1 MGTNYNWFN
10 WRTFLAIT
18 AIVLVS
24 STIFYSNYLARKI
37 AKDERLKI
45 EQWAEAVK
53 LNSTPDVEFNNLSAR
68 ILTENSKD
76 IPIILVTEKDS
87 VLDYR
92 NLDTFAIKNNSHY
105 LVDKIAAF
113 KALHPSIDW
122 TNPSDKTQV
131 NKIYYGESD
140 LLNEVRYYPFAQL
153 ILVALFI
160 TIIVIAK
167 NTSAKSEKNRL
178 WAGMAKET
186 AHQLGTPVSSLGGWV
201 EILKTE
207 NIQES
212 LVVEVEKDV
221 ERLQLI
227 SDRFGKIGSTPVLEE
242 KDLVQ
247 QVSSMADYMR
257 KRASGK
263 VAIELIGDIHQPI
276 NVLLSAPLLDWV
288 IENLLKNAL
297 DSMEGKGHITVNIIN
312 KPEVVQIDIT
322 DTGKGIDKHHIKK
335 VFEPGFTTK
344 KRGWGLGLALAK
356 RIICEFHHGNLSV
369 VHSEV
374 NKGTTFRIQLNK

>member
-1 MGTNYNWFN
+1 MSTTNSWFN

-24 STIFYSNYLARKI
+24 STIFYSNYLAHKI

-53 LNSTPDVEFNNLSAR
+53 LNSTPEVEFNNLSAR

-76 IPIILVTEKDS
+76 IPIILVSEKDS

-92 NLDTFAIKNNSHY
+92 NLDTNAIKNNSRY
-105 LVDKIAAF
+105 LTDKLAEF

-153 ILVALFI
+153 ILVSLFL
-160 TIIVIAK
+160 TILIIAK

-186 AHQLGTPVSSLGGWV
+186 AHQLGTPVTSLRGWV
-201 EILKTE
+201 ELLKIE

-212 LVVEVEKDV
+212 LVAEIEKDV

-242 KDLVQ
+242 QDIVH

-263 VAIELIGDIHQPI
+263 VEIELKGNIDQAI
-276 NVLLSAPLLDWV
+276 NVLISPPLFDWV

-297 DSMEGKGHITVNIIN
+297 DAMEGKGKITVTIN
-312 KPEVVQIDIT
+312 NQPEIVHIDIA
-322 DTGKGIDKHHIKK
+322 DTGKGIDKNNIKK
-335 VFEPGFTTK
+335 VFEAGFTTK

-356 RIICEFHHGNLSV
+356 RIICEFHHDNLFV
-369 VHSEV
+369 ANSEI

>member
-1 MGTNYNWFN
+1 MSVRISWVN

-18 AIVLVS
+18 AIIIVS
-24 STIFYSNYLARKI
+24 STIFYSSFLAHKI

-53 LNSTPDVEFNNLSAR
+53 LNSTPNVEFNNLSAR

-92 NLDTFAIKNNSHY
+92 NLDTNSIKNNSHY
-105 LVDKIAAF
+105 LTDKIDEF

-122 TNPSDKTQV
+122 TNPSDKTQI
-131 NKIYYGESD
+131 NRIYYGESD

-160 TIIVIAK
+160 TIIVIAQ
-167 NTSAKSEKNRL
+167 NVSSRSEKNRL

-186 AHQLGTPVSSLGGWV
+186 AHQLGTPVSSLKGWV
-201 EILKTE
+201 ELLKLE
-207 NIQES
+207 NIQDT
-212 LVVEVEKDV
+212 LVLEIEKDI

-242 KDLVQ
+242 KDIVAQ
-247 QVSSMADYMR
+247 ISSMTDYMR

-263 VAIELIGDIHQPI
+263 VEIELTGDIQQSI
-276 NVLLSAPLLDWV
+276 IVLVSPPLFDWV

-297 DSMEGKGHITVNIIN
+297 DAMEGKGNINIHITNR
-312 KPEVVQIDIT
+312 PEIVQIDIT
-322 DTGKGIDKHHIKK
+322 DTGKGIDKHNIKK

-356 RIICEFHHGNLSV
+356 RIICEFHQGNLSV
-369 VHSEV
+369 AHSEI
-374 NKGTTFRIQLNK
+374 NHGTTFRIQLNK

>member
-1 MGTNYNWFN
+1 MGIQISWFN
-10 WRTFLAIT
+10 WRSFLAIT
-18 AIVLVS
+18 AIVIVS
-24 STIFYSNYLARKI
+24 STIFYSSFLANKI

-68 ILTENSKD
+68 ILTENSQD

-92 NLDTFAIKNNSHY
+92 NLDTNAIKQNSNY
-105 LVDKIAAF
+105 LPEKIAKF
-113 KALHPSIDW
+113 KALHSSIDW
-122 TNPSDKTQV
+122 VNPSNKSQI

-160 TIIVIAK
+160 TIIVIAQ
-167 NTSAKSEKNRL
+167 NVASRSEKNRL

-186 AHQLGTPVSSLGGWV
+186 AHQLGTPVSSLQGWV
-201 EILKTE
+201 ELLRL
-207 NIQES
+207 ES
-212 LVVEVEKDV
+212 LPENLVDEIEKDID
-221 ERLQLI
+221 RLQLI

-242 KDLVQ
+242 NDIVHQ
-247 QVSSMADYMR
+247 ISSMTGYMR

-263 VAIELIGDIHQPI
+263 VDIELTGDIQHSI
-276 NVLLSAPLLDWV
+276 IVLISPPLFDWV

-297 DSMEGKGHITVNIIN
+297 DSMEGKGRITVNISN
-312 KPEVVQIDIT
+312 RPEVVNIDIS
-322 DTGKGIDKHHIKK
+322 DTGKGIEKHNIKK

-369 VHSEV
+369 LHSET

>member
-1 MGTNYNWFN
+1 MGIHISWFN

-18 AIVLVS
+18 AIVIVS
-24 STIFYSNYLARKI
+24 STIFYSSFLANKI

-68 ILTENSKD
+68 ILTENSQD

-92 NLDTFAIKNNSHY
+92 NLDTNAIKQNSNY
-105 LVDKIAAF
+105 LLEKIAKF
-113 KALHPSIDW
+113 KALHSSIDW
-122 TNPSDKTQV
+122 VNPSNKSQI

-160 TIIVIAK
+160 TIIVIAQ
-167 NTSAKSEKNRL
+167 NVASRSEKNRL

-186 AHQLGTPVSSLGGWV
+186 AHQLGTPVSSLKGWV
-201 EILKTE
+201 ELLKLETLPPT
-207 NIQES
+207 
-212 LVVEVEKDV
+212 LVDEIEKDID
-221 ERLQLI
+221 RLQLI

-242 KDLVQ
+242 NDIVH
-247 QVSSMADYMR
+247 QVSSMTDYMR

-263 VAIELIGDIHQPI
+263 VEIELKGDIQNSI
-276 NVLLSAPLLDWV
+276 IVLISPPLFDWV

-297 DSMEGKGHITVNIIN
+297 DSMEGKGKITVNISN
-312 KPEVVQIDIT
+312 RPEVVNIDIT
-322 DTGKGIDKHHIKK
+322 DTGKGIDKHNIKK

-344 KRGWGLGLALAK
+344 KRGWGLGLALAL
-356 RIICEFHHGNLSV
+356 RIIREFHHGNLSV
-369 VHSEV
+369 LHSEI

>member
-1 MGTNYNWFN
+1 MDVRISWVN

-18 AIVLVS
+18 AIIIVS
-24 STIFYSNYLARKI
+24 STIFYSSFLANKI

-45 EQWAEAVK
+45 EQWVEAVK
-53 LNSTPDVEFNNLSAR
+53 LNSTANVEFNNLSAR

-92 NLDTFAIKNNSHY
+92 NLDTNAVKNNSNY
-105 LVDKIAAF
+105 LTSKIAEF
-113 KALHPSIDW
+113 KGLHPSIDW
-122 TNPSDKTQV
+122 TNPSDKTEI
-131 NKIYYGESD
+131 NRIYYGESD

-167 NTSAKSEKNRL
+167 NVASRSEKNRL

-186 AHQLGTPVSSLGGWV
+186 AHQLGTPVSSLKGWV
-201 EILKTE
+201 ELLKIE
-207 NIQES
+207 NIQEA
-212 LVVEVEKDV
+212 LVIEMEKDV

-242 KDLVQ
+242 KDIVAQ
-247 QVSSMADYMR
+247 ISSMTGYMR

-263 VAIELIGDIHQPI
+263 VEIDLIGDIQQSI
-276 NVLLSAPLLDWV
+276 NVLISPPLFDWV

-297 DSMEGKGHITVNIIN
+297 DAMDGKGNIIVNIIN
-312 KPEVVQIDIT
+312 KPEIVLIDIA
-322 DTGKGIDKHHIKK
+322 DTGKGIEKYNIKK

-369 VHSEV
+369 AHSMINV
-374 NKGTTFRIQLNK
+374 GTTFRIQLNK